1 MKSAPILKNKKEIL
15 SKLWIAAPILAGLM
29 LLFCL
34 VLMFS
39 NNSDDTQTYYEPMVE
54 PPSSFYH
61 YTEFCSKEGVSVSWK
76 RETLAIEGETA
87 QIQLGTRMM
96 TGGKLDRQ
104 KVYYLSSDE
113 SIATV
118 DEYGVITAYKP
129 GVVYITAMRWDNGN
143 ADVAELEI
151 FRPITGMMLKKSTVT
166 INVSDSLYHMEVA
179 YSPADAVN
187 TRIIWESKNPDIAT
201 VDENG
206 TLHPKS
212 VGMTEVTATT
222 KDGKFSARC
231 FVTVV
236 NKIINVEAVTIQNKG
251 SGVMAVGESM
261 NMIATVS
268 PSNANN
274 RNLTWTT
281 SDEQVAK
288 ISKTGKIKAVGE
300 GTAIITARASN
311 GKTDVM
317 ELTIEASTAE
327 SALNLYGKVTSQHEV
342 SRDILGNTYVNGYTS
357 SVTNGQITYTSYD
370 ITLADIVDIQMG
382 LSPPPKIWRDG
393 GSVSATKEETTE
405 YMDPASYYS
414 GAYKYQFLDLSN
426 SNGVS
431 AEELNK
437 FLEGKGILEG
447 QGQAFIDAAAENN
460 ISEVYLVAHACLESG
475 NGTSTLANGVEVEG
489 TTVYN
494 MFGIGAYDDSAVSSG
509 SKRAYELGWTSPE
522 AAIKGGA
529 AWISKWYINAS
540 DSRQNTLYKM
550 LWNPETPG
558 EHQYATDIG
567 WAIKQAVS
575 IEKIFASFPNAVLT
589 FDIPVYQGQAAI
601 TLEQ

>member
-1 MKSAPILKNKKEIL
+1 MKSAPMLKNKKEIL
-15 SKLWIAAPILAGLM
+15 SKLWIAAPILAALM

-34 VLMFS
+34 VLMFL

-54 PPSSFYH
+54 PPSRVYH

-76 RETLAIEGETA
+76 RETLAIDGETA
-87 QIQLGTRMM
+87 QIQLGTRMI
-96 TGGKLDRQ
+96 TDGILDRP
-104 KVYYLSSDE
+104 KIYYLSSDE

-118 DEYGVITAYKP
+118 DEYGVVTAYKP

-143 ADVAELEI
+143 TDVAELEI
-151 FRPITGMMLKKSTVT
+151 FRPITGMMLTKSTVT
-166 INVSDSLYHMEVA
+166 INVSDSLYHMEAA

-187 TRIIWESKNPDIAT
+187 TRIKWESKNPDIAA

-222 KDGKFSARC
+222 KDGKFSAKC

-236 NKIINVEAVTIQNKG
+236 NKIIDVEAVTIQNKG

-268 PSNANN
+268 PTNANN

-281 SDEQVAK
+281 SDERIVK
-288 ISKTGKIKAVGE
+288 ISKTGKVKAVGE

-317 ELTIEASTAE
+317 ELTIEKSTSE

-342 SRDILGNTYVNGYTS
+342 SKDILGNTYVNGYAS

-370 ITLADIVDIQMG
+370 ITLADIVDKQMG
-382 LSPPPKIWRDG
+382 LSPPPKIWRNG
-393 GSVSATKEETTE
+393 GAVSATREETTE

-431 AEELNK
+431 AEDLNR

-447 QGQAFIDAAAENN
+447 QGQAFVDAAAANN

-494 MFGIGAYDDSAVSSG
+494 MFGIGAYDDSAVASG
-509 SKRAYELGWTSPE
+509 SKRAYDEGWTSPE

-529 AWISKWYINAS
+529 AWISKWYINAAN
-540 DSRQNTLYKM
+540 SRQNTLYKM

-589 FDIPVYQGQAAI
+589 FDIPVYQGQTAI
-601 TLEQ
+601 MLEQ